1 MLRITSVILCVFLLS
16 QKFAMAQGQID
27 SARKIISALT
37 AAQKSN
43 KLADTLYLNEMY
55 GNMRGFL
62 SSNIFFTNKELLQLL
77 KPYKQVALKT
87 GDKKYLR
94 LYYAMLSNQAQMT
107 GRYGVELYYAEKID
121 LLEQETNGRP
131 SLAALSIIMD
141 YYLAH
146 QAPQK
151 TIDVYLK
158 QKAYLQTIPKLIHNS
173 ALTVNDAVQS
183 VIVFEKA
190 ANALYKIKD
199 TMEGNEAQKNLLLIV
214 DAIKIGYPADA
225 NIRANVRYLEIL
237 TSYHKASG
245 VENPA
250 LYQACFRQLEK
261 LLTDT
266 TTPGYLKQYIGPT
279 LLDWKLAYHLHY
291 KNSDSAKH
299 YLSKY
304 EQSGAAEGN
313 PYNQFLLQK
322 QRAQLYYNEGA
333 YQKSADEFLNA
344 TLTLDSAR
352 STLIK
357 DVDEMLYAQAKAEEQ
372 QLLLD
377 EANQK
382 RNSTEKQLLIAGIII
397 ATLVIS
403 GIFILQYN
411 RRKQRNKF
419 IDFKLN
425 MARNIHDET
434 GPALLYARTLAKAYR
449 TKQLAAN
456 NSELEKQIERTM
468 EVIRHLSHDL
478 KSDRLM
484 TLSDLSQQT
493 RAILDKLNPDN
504 EFAFS
509 LTEDIDK
516 KQFISHL
523 QFTQIR
529 AILNECITNTIKH
542 ADFRNISIA
551 LWQKNNKFT
560 ITYQDD
566 GKGWETRAD
575 ENGIGIK
582 NMEERVVQLNGT
594 FKLDNRYPYGY
605 CLKVTVTLRCIK

>member
-1 MLRITSVILCVFLLS
+1 MLRIASIILCTFLLS
-16 QKFAMAQGQID
+16 QKFAMAQSQLD

-37 AAQKSN
+37 VAQKSN
-43 KLADTLYLNEMY
+43 KLADTLYLNEVY

-62 SSNIFFTNKELLQLL
+62 SNNIFFTNKELIQLL

-87 GDKKYLR
+87 GDNKYLR
-94 LYYAMLSNQAQMT
+94 HYYAMLSNQAQMT
-107 GRYGVELYYAEKID
+107 GRYGEELYYAEKID
-121 LLEQETNGRP
+121 HLEQETNGRP

-141 YYLAH
+141 YYSSH
-146 QAPQK
+146 QAPQE

-158 QKAYLQTIPKLIHNS
+158 QKAYLQTIPKLIHKN

-199 TMEGNEAQKNLLLIV
+199 TLEGNEAQKNLLLIA
-214 DAIKIGYPADA
+214 DAIKTGYPADA
-225 NIRANVRYLEIL
+225 NIQANVRYLEIL
-237 TSYHKASG
+237 TSYHRASG
-245 VENPA
+245 LENPA

-279 LLDWKLAYHLHY
+279 LVDWQLAYHLHY

-299 YLSKY
+299 YLSIY
-304 EQSGAAEGN
+304 ERSGAAEGN

-333 YQKSADEFLNA
+333 YQKSADELLNA
-344 TLTLDSAR
+344 TLTLDSTRAM
-352 STLIK
+352 LVK
-357 DVDEMLYAQAKAEEQ
+357 DIDEMLYAQAKAEEQ

-382 RNSTEKQLLIAGIII
+382 RSNTEKQLLIAGIII
-397 ATLVIS
+397 ATLVTAS
-403 GIFILQYN
+403 IFIFQYN
-411 RRKQRNKF
+411 RRKQRKRF

-434 GPALLYARTLAKAYR
+434 GPALLYARALAKAYR
-449 TKQLAAN
+449 TEQPAAAN
-456 NSELEKQIERTM
+456 KSELEQQIERTM

-484 TLSDLSQQT
+484 TLFDLSQQT
-493 RAILDKLNPDN
+493 RAILDKLNTDN

-523 QFTQIR
+523 QFTHIR
-529 AILNECITNTIKH
+529 AILNECITNSIKH
-542 ADFRNISIA
+542 ADFKNISIA
-551 LWQKNNKFT
+551 LGQSNNKLT

-566 GKGWETRAD
+566 GKGWETKP
-575 ENGIGIK
+575 EGNGIGIK
-582 NMEERVVQLNGT
+582 NMEERVLQLNGT
-594 FKLDNRYPYGY
+594 LKLDNRYPHGY
-605 CLKVTVTLRCIK
+605 YIKTTVTLR